1 MWTRAIVGR
10 DKVARLL
17 LGLGAQLR
25 GLPRVWV
32 EQIDVNGQP
41 GACVRDG
48 DGRLVNVFS
57 FEIADGAV
65 QRVRSVIARD
75 KLRHLGPLAD
85 VRALQR
91 EAHAAQRE
99 TGMR

>member
-1 MWTRAIVGR
+1 M
-10 DKVARLL
+10 
-17 LGLGAQLR
+17 
-25 GLPRVWV
+25 WV

-85 VRALQR
+85 VRTLQR